1 MGSSRITI
9 VIDRYRIVSLSIRV
23 KVLVIIGF
31 YFQHS
36 IYDIILILAAV
47 TKKGKLKKEFGIY
60 FLIFIV

>member
-31 YFQHS
+31 YFQYMIS
-36 IYDIILILAAV
+36 
-47 TKKGKLKKEFGIY
+47 F
-60 FLIFIV
+60 